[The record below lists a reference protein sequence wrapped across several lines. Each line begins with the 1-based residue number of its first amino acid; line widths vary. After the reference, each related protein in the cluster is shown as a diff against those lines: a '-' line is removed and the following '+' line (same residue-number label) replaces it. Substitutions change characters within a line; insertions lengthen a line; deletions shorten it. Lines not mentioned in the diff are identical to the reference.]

1 MSLIPATFRPFRLAL
16 IQLATTADKAANLR
30 RARTLVKEASTKG
43 ANVIVLPVST
53 HEISEPLVNECLSS
67 GMFQQPS
74 NSLYSIFELTSLVR
88 YPIL

>member
-16 IQLATTADKAANLR
+16 IQLATTADKTANLR

-53 HEISEPLVNECLSS
+53 A
-67 GMFQQPS
+67 
-74 NSLYSIFELTSLVR
+74 
-88 YPIL
+88 